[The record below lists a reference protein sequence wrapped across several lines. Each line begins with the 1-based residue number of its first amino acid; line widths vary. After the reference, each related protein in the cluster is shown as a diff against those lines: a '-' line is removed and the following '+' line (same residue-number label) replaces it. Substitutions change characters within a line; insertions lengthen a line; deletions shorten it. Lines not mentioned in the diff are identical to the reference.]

1 MITVLS
7 IDDDKMTRKF
17 VGKALDEE
25 FSVIFANN
33 GDDGIAKAL
42 SKSPDIILLDI
53 EMPGKNG
60 YEVCDYLKQQD
71 KTCDIP
77 VIFVSGRGDLLERMQ
92 GYEVGGADY
101 VVKPF
106 QKEDL
111 IAKIRVLVQL
121 RAHQESLEQ
130 KYIVA
135 EKTAMEAMNST
146 SELGQVM
153 AFVERSFDY
162 RDHIDIAKA
171 VFQVMESMHLNSVLE
186 MGTLNGRVVYSSSGT
201 VSPLESELIGMLRD
215 GPRIKDFGCRTQ
227 INYPNISLLVK
238 NMPLNDPNRYGRLK
252 DVMPAMLSAADAKIR
267 GLNSE
272 KALQTQSLE
281 LNQAIEMIRG
291 NLNSLSTTLDDNH
304 KKSHSTM
311 HKMFLKLSQEL
322 PRMGLEEDQ
331 EELILN
337 SIDSAINEAVEISSD
352 NEKVA
357 QTYNQVLNELQQLV
371 SRQNALL
378 QAYVE
383 PEADKKNEF
392 ENTFQAIELF

>member
-7 IDDDKMTRKF
+7 IDDDKITRKF
-17 VGKALDEE
+17 VGKALDED

-33 GDDGIAKAL
+33 GDDGIAKATA
-42 SKSPDIILLDI
+42 KSPDIILLDI

-71 KTCDIP
+71 RTCDIP
-77 VIFVSGRGDLLERMQ
+77 IIFVSGREDLLERMQ

-101 VVKPF
+101 VTKPF

-121 RAHQESLEQ
+121 REHHESLE
-130 KYIVA
+130 KKFVVA
-135 EKTAMEAMNST
+135 EKTALEAMNNS

-153 AFVERSFDY
+153 SFVERSFDY

-171 VFQVMESMHLNSVLE
+171 IFQVMESMHLICILE
-186 MGTLNGRVVYSSSGT
+186 MGTLRGKIVYSSSGT

-238 NMPLNDPNRYGRLK
+238 NMPLEDANRYGRLK

-267 GLNSE
+267 GLNTE
-272 KALQTQSLE
+272 KAMQVQSLE
-281 LNQAIEMIRG
+281 LNQAIDMIRG
-291 NLNSLSTTLDDNH
+291 NLLNLSTTLDSNH

-311 HKMFLKLSQEL
+311 HTMFIKLTQEL

-337 SIDSAINEAVEISSD
+337 SIDNAINEAVVISND

-357 QTYNQVLNELQQLV
+357 QTYNQVLDELQQLV
-371 SRQNALL
+371 ARQNVLFQTYIDSNPDDNDEL
-378 QAYVE
+378 
-383 PEADKKNEF
+383 DRG
-392 ENTFQAIELF
+392 FQAVELF